1 MTVQLRNEN
10 TRGFI
15 IVTALCS
22 IICVVVTLTL
32 ATQDLVAPLDVV
44 VLQ

>member
-15 IVTALCS
+15 IVIALCS
-22 IICVVVTLTL
+22 IYCVIVTLAL
-32 ATQDLVAPLDVV
+32 VTQDLVAPLDLV